1 MIAKKILYWYD
12 NNKRSL
18 PWRNKTSLKQ
28 KEYFT
33 LVSEFMLQQTQVKT
47 VIPYFNNFLK
57 NNFLLLPTVTIY
69 PPLLEDCKDEPY
81 YDEVNLISL
90 RNTTLANYM
99 NGCSISLPYSK
110 DDKPI
115 GIMLNGTTKNDEK
128 HLGISANVETVLSK

>member
-1 MIAKKILYWYD
+1 
-12 NNKRSL
+12 
-18 PWRNKTSLKQ
+18 
-28 KEYFT
+28 
-33 LVSEFMLQQTQVKT
+33 
-47 VIPYFNNFLK
+47 LK

-69 PPLLEDCKDEPY
+69 PPLLEDCKNEPY

-115 GIMLNGTTKNDEK
+115 GVMLNGTTKNDEK
-128 HLGISANVETVLSK
+128 LLSISAKVETVLSK